1 MARKVAK
8 IAPELYW
15 SGGPFRVRLS
25 YPLAASREAVEQGIK
40 VLEEFRAG
48 CQKGYC
54 AFSGS
59 VTGQRDAIAKYKQ
72 LLTSPEKRFSV
83 GRGPPGGEQL
93 PGRSTIATL
102 RQGEFLD
109 AMDEGGEFENL
120 RNQAL
125 LVMIYHRWDEVYRY
139 RISRA
144 FGVRKN
150 DVYCVL
156 MGDVRLVRNVI
167 VHENAV
173 VTGELACR
181 FLERIWAPSRL
192 VSYG

>member
-1 MARKVAK
+1 MAKA
-8 IAPELYW
+8 ATDLYW
-15 SGGPFRVRLS
+15 SGGPFRVRLGCPPS
-25 YPLAASREAVEQGIK
+25 ASREAVEQGIE

-48 CQKGYC
+48 CQKAYC

-59 VTGQRDAIAKYKQ
+59 VTGQLDAVAKYKQ
-72 LLTSPEKRFSV
+72 LLTEPDKRLFV

-102 RQGEFLD
+102 RQGEFLE
-109 AMDEGGEFENL
+109 AMVEGGEFENL

-125 LVMIYHRWDEVYRY
+125 LVMIYHRWDELYRY

-150 DVYCVL
+150 DVDCVL

-167 VHENAV
+167 VHKN
-173 VTGELACR
+173 G
-181 FLERIWAPSRL
+181 W
-192 VSYG
+192 